1 MIYLQ
6 SRNRDTGIENKCK
19 NAKREGRGGGGMNG
33 GGEGLGVDIYTVLML
48 YLE

>member
-19 NAKREGRGGGGMNG
+19 NAKREGRGGGGMNQ
-33 GGEGLGVDIYTVLML
+33 GEGLGVDVYTVSML
-48 YLE
+48 YLK